1 MYILHIG
8 SHDCNGTDLPIP
20 STPLSVSLQDIDAST
35 TGRDATGTMHRDRLV
50 GGATAK
56 RKLSVTWKCL
66 TPSQMSKLLQ
76 AISEVSFYIAYND
89 PYTGGWRSGVEA
101 YAGDR
106 STSEYT
112 MKDPNN
118 TSTVLWESLTV
129 SLIEL

>member
-35 TGRDATGTMHRDRLV
+35 TGRDATATLHRDRLV

-76 AISEVSFYIAYND
+76 AISEV
-89 PYTGGWRSGVEA
+89 

-106 STSEYT
+106 SASEYT

-118 TSTVLWESLTV
+118 PSTVLWESLTV